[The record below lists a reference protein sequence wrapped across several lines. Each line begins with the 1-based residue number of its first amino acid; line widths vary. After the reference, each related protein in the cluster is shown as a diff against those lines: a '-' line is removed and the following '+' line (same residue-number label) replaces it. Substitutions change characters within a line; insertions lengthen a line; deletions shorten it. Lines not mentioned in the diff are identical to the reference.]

1 MLDCGPVV
9 VSVVLYILLMPGL
22 LFQVPGRSR
31 CVEFG
36 NFQTSAASILVH
48 SLLYFGLICLFL
60 FAVKVHFY
68 IG

>member
-1 MLDCGPVV
+1 MLNFGPVV
-9 VSVVLYILLMPGL
+9 VAVVLYVLLMPGL
-22 LFQVPGRSR
+22 LFQVPGRTR

-36 NFQTSAASILVH
+36 NFQTSGASILVH

-60 FAVKVHFY
+60 IAIKVHFY